1 MAFVPHYTYD
11 IFVSY
16 AHVDD
21 LPEPVTQE
29 GWVTTLVQGLKKRL
43 AQKLGRNDAFTL
55 WMDRELAGNI
65 PITPEIIHTLQHS
78 ATLLLIL
85 SPGYLASTWCQQEMQ
100 AFLHTIRERAHAGSS
115 VFIVERVML
124 GEDRRPPELQEL
136 LGYRFWVAD
145 REGKPPR
152 ILGDPRPHPDDVR
165 YYEILNDLS
174 CDLAE
179 TLQRLK
185 HTPTSQ
191 TTAAPAAEPPVYISE
206 ARPTVFLAEV
216 TDDLDAQRDAVQRY
230 IEQAGVRVLPETLY
244 SRTPAAFQ
252 QALDNDLPQ
261 STIFVQLLSGVL
273 GKKPPDLP
281 QGYVHLQC
289 ERARALGTPIL
300 QWRSPELDCTTIQ
313 DAAHRA
319 LLEGETVLATRL
331 EELKFTIVQRACC
344 PPTPLPSKPIN
355 ALVFVNAEA
364 EDDALAQ
371 TVGEFLARNGVAS
384 VFPMR
389 GGQPSEVRKDL
400 EDNLLYCDGVI
411 IVYGSIPLLWVRQ
424 QLVYCLKQAF
434 RRDQPLKVFAVYEG
448 PPEPK
453 SPLSVTIPHLHIVH
467 SSHGLNEYDLKTLL
481 ASLQG

>member
-1 MAFVPHYTYD
+1 
-11 IFVSY
+11 
-16 AHVDD
+16 
-21 LPEPVTQE
+21 
-29 GWVTTLVQGLKKRL
+29 
-43 AQKLGRNDAFTL
+43 
-55 WMDRELAGNI
+55 
-65 PITPEIIHTLQHS
+65 
-78 ATLLLIL
+78 
-85 SPGYLASTWCQQEMQ
+85 MQ
-100 AFLHTIRERAHAGSS
+100 AFLHTLRERAHAGSS
-115 VFIVERVML
+115 VFIVERAML
-124 GEDRRPPELQEL
+124 GEDGRPPELQEL

-145 REGKPPR
+145 REGRPPR
-152 ILGDPRPHPDDVR
+152 ILEDPRPHPDDVR

-179 TLQRLK
+179 TLQRLQ
-185 HTPTSQ
+185 HATTSQ
-191 TTAAPAAEPPVYISE
+191 TTEAPAAEPNVYISE
-206 ARPTVFLAEV
+206 VRPTVFLAEV

-230 IEQAGVRVLPETLY
+230 IEQAGLRVLPETLY

-252 QALDNDLPQ
+252 QALDNDLTQ
-261 STIFVQLLSGVL
+261 STLFVQLLSGVL

-281 QGYVHLQC
+281 QGYVRLQC
-289 ERARALGTPIL
+289 ERARALGLPIV
-300 QWRSPELDCTTIQ
+300 QWRSPELDCTTIR
-313 DAAHRA
+313 DADYRV

-331 EELKFTIVQRACC
+331 EELKLTIVQRACC

-371 TVGEFLARNGVAS
+371 AVGEFLARNGVAS

-400 EDNLLYCDGVI
+400 EHNLLYCDGVI
-411 IVYGSIPLLWVRQ
+411 VVYGSIPLLWVRQ

-434 RRDQPLKVFAVYEG
+434 RRDQPLKVFAVFEG

-453 SPLSVTIPHLHIVH
+453 LPLSVTIPNLHIVH
-467 SSHGLNEYDLKTLL
+467 SYHGLNERDLQTFL

>member
-1 MAFVPHYTYD
+1 MAFVPQYTYD

-55 WMDRELAGNI
+55 WMDHELAGNV
-65 PITPEIIHTLQHS
+65 PITPEIMHALQHS
-78 ATLLLIL
+78 ATLLLVL
-85 SPGYLASTWCQQEMQ
+85 SPGYLASQWCQQEMQ
-100 AFLHTIRERAHAGSS
+100 TFLHTFRERAHAGSR
-115 VFIVERVML
+115 VFIVERAAL

-145 REGKPPR
+145 REGRPPR
-152 ILGDPRPHPDDVR
+152 ILGDPRPHPDDIR
-165 YYEILNDLS
+165 YYDLLNDLS

-185 HTPTSQ
+185 HATTSQ
-191 TTAAPAAEPPVYISE
+191 TTAAPAAEPNVYISE

-230 IEQAGVRVLPETLY
+230 IEQAGLRVLPETLY
-244 SRTPAAFQ
+244 ARTPAAAFQ
-252 QALDNDLPQ
+252 QALDNDLTQ
-261 STIFVQLLSGVL
+261 STLFVQLLSGVP
-273 GKKPPDLP
+273 GKKPQDLP
-281 QGYVHLQC
+281 QGYVRLQC
-289 ERARALGTPIL
+289 ERARASGLPIV

-313 DAAHRA
+313 DTDHRV

-331 EELKFTIVQRACC
+331 EELKLTIVQRACC

-371 TVGEFLARNGVAS
+371 AVGEFLGIGQQQVPEFMCIRER
-384 VFPMR
+384 R
-389 GGQPSEVRKDL
+389 GSSTWAG
-400 EDNLLYCDGVI
+400 N
-411 IVYGSIPLLWVRQ
+411 RQ
-424 QLVYCLKQAF
+424 
-434 RRDQPLKVFAVYEG
+434 RRFSYFA
-448 PPEPK
+448 
-453 SPLSVTIPHLHIVH
+453 
-467 SSHGLNEYDLKTLL
+467 
-481 ASLQG
+481 

>member
-21 LPEPVTQE
+21 LPESVTQE

-55 WMDRELAGNI
+55 WMDHELAGNV

-85 SPGYLASTWCQQEMQ
+85 SPGYLASKWCQQEMQ
-100 AFLHTIRERAHAGSS
+100 TFLHTLRERAHAGSC
-115 VFIVERVML
+115 VFIVERAAF
-124 GEDRRPPELQEL
+124 GEGGRPPELQEL

-145 REGKPPR
+145 REGRPPR

-165 YYEILNDLS
+165 YYDLLNDLS

-179 TLQRLK
+179 TLQRLQ
-185 HTPTSQ
+185 HTTTGQ
-191 TTAAPAAEPPVYISE
+191 TTEAPAAELHVYISE

-252 QALDNDLPQ
+252 QAMDNDLPQ

-313 DAAHRA
+313 DADHRA

-355 ALVFVNAEA
+355 ALVFVNAEV

-371 TVGEFLARNGVAS
+371 AVGEFLARNGVAS

-453 SPLSVTIPHLHIVH
+453 SPLSVTIPNLHIVH
-467 SSHGLNEYDLKTLL
+467 SSHGLNERDLHTLL